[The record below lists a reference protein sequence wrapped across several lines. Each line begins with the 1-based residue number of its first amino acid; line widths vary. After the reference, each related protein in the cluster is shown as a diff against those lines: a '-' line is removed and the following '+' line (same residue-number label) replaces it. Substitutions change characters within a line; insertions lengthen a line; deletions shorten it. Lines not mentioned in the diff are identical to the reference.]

1 MNITE
6 AQNINLLNDKTTD
19 IVVDEI
25 TKDEFQKN
33 PNIDVVLL
41 GYDTFDNFLFKR
53 KFDGEQYQFFYDNP
67 TQLIQ
72 QIQQIVNQ
80 EELNSEG
87 LYTIEYYFVNDDLKA
102 ITKKPDEETNNRF
115 LVTEISA
122 DRTEVRLNPLNND
135 SDFINRFNEFKQYRK
150 IVDPNNQDYNVPVSE
165 IVDSY
170 IKSLLNKFYTETQ
183 IDNIV
188 DNLRIILPSSQSNPT
203 LKSYISTYYPNNIE
217 NIVEHIKL
225 RITASKSRVETRFKQ
240 FLESNPTNAAVQSYR
255 ILLDNFLSESNKE
268 NAEAIERQIFN
279 IFKTNFASLVIQELD
294 LKIDDG
300 QFGEGTQEG
309 NNGDGDGNGN
319 GDVDESELY
328 LYTLRKGQ
336 TAEQACSS
344 TVSVTLWGN
353 ASTFENTTQWY
364 RNQEGTLIAGFGYYA
379 YEGQVIFVSNTG
391 SRTFLS
397 NCSL

>member
-6 AQNINLLNDKTTD
+6 AQNINLLDNKTTD
-19 IVVDEI
+19 IVVDTI

-41 GYDTFDNFLFKR
+41 GYDTFGNFLFKR
-53 KFDGEQYQFFYDNP
+53 KFDGEQYQFFYDSP
-67 TQLIQ
+67 TQLVQ
-72 QIQQIVNQ
+72 QIQQIVNE

-87 LYTIEYYFVNDDLKA
+87 LYTIEYYFVNDDLKN
-102 ITKKPDEETNNRF
+102 ITRPKNRF

-150 IVDPNNQDYNVPVSE
+150 IVDPNDQDYNVPVSE

-170 IKSLLNKFYTETQ
+170 IKSLLDKFYTETQ
-183 IDNIV
+183 INTIV
-188 DNLRIILPSSQSNPT
+188 DNLRIILPSFQFQPT
-203 LKSYISTYYPNNIE
+203 LKGYLATYYPNNVE

-240 FLESNPTNAAVQSYR
+240 FLGSGPTTAALQSYR

-268 NAEAIERQIFN
+268 NAEAIQRQIFN

-294 LKIDDG
+294 LKVDDG
-300 QFGEGTQEG
+300 QFGEGTQGEEVQEIDTTTPG
-309 NNGDGDGNGN
+309 FTDEPQTGGGTPISTGGGSPISNGGNGGEEYTDCGKVEYDVNPN
-319 GDVDESELY
+319 GNEGDEVECDGFRY
-328 LYTLRKGQ
+328 YWNG
-336 TAEQACSS
+336 S
-344 TVSVTLWGN
+344 TWKPDDLQDRDD
-353 ASTFENTTQWY
+353 F
-364 RNQEGTLIAGFGYYA
+364 
-379 YEGQVIFVSNTG
+379 
-391 SRTFLS
+391 
-397 NCSL
+397 